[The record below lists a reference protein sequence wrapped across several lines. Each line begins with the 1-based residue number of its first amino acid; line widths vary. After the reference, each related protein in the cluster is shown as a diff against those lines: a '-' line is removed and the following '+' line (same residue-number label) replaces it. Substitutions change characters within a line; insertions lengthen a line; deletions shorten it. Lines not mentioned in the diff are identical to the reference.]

1 MNLKV
6 RAERKGDFK
15 GPVNLS
21 LLWAPPGIGSPGTV
35 PIKEGENEGSLQIS
49 ANGNA
54 QIAKWKICVVG
65 SVDYGKGPVFISTQL
80 VELEVAAPFIAGTF
94 ARTFIDQGDQGS
106 ITLKLEQKVPFEGKA
121 KVAVV
126 SLPNGVTAEPRE
138 ITKDDTEVKFEL
150 KAAPDAQVGQHKQLI
165 AQFTLEKDGEPMINS
180 VARGGILR
188 VDKASVA
195 KK

>member
-1 MNLKV
+1 V
-6 RAERKGDFK
+6 S
-15 GPVNLS
+15 LS

-80 VELEVAAPFIAGTF
+80 IDLEVAAPFIAGTF
-94 ARTFIDQGDQGS
+94 ARTFVDQGDQGS

-150 KAAPDAQVGQHKQLI
+150 KAAADAQVGQHKQLI
-165 AQFTLEKDGEPMINS
+165 AQFTLEKDGEPMTNS
-180 VARGGILR
+180 VAKGGILR